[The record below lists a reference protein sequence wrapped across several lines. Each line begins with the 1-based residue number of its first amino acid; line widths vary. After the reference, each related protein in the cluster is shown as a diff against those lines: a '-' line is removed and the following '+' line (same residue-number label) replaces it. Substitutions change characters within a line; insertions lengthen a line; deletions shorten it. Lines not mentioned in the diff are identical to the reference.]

1 MRSTFVKLSVCAAL
15 LVSASSISSL
25 TFVPEVVAANGCV
38 TIKGGKKICGKL
50 VGDAVFKK
58 WFEDQCYLYKTGKQG
73 QHLDCK
79 NVKKVLPNGNL

>member
-1 MRSTFVKLSVCAAL
+1 MKKLFVGLSVCAVVAFSA
-15 LVSASSISSL
+15 VSLSSL
-25 TFVPEVVAANGCV
+25 TFVSEAAAANGCV

-58 WFEDQCYLYKTGKQG
+58 WFEGQCYLYKNGKQG
-73 QHLDCK
+73 QHVDCG